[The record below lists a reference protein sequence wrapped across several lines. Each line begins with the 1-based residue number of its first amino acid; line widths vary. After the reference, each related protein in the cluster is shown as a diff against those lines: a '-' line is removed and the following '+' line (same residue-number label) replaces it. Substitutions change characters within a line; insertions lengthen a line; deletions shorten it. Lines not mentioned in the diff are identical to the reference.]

1 MDKFEWTGEQELA
14 IRTVEGDVLLTAG
27 AGSGKTAV
35 LAERCVYLL
44 TEAEQRCNIDEL
56 LVLTFTEAA
65 AAQMR
70 ARIGEQL
77 QKRARSD
84 KRLREQ
90 LVLLDK
96 AHIGTVHS
104 FCLAV
109 LKEFFYH
116 LSLDG
121 TFEILDADDADLLK
135 LQIGEDLFEGR
146 FAQAEGDSE
155 KTEKLFPQFVQS
167 YGAGG
172 GDQSLVHLLIRLHN
186 FLDTLG
192 DQEKWLECWRGDLE
206 AAEKVGPEN
215 LKLVER
221 QREIL
226 QGQLGR
232 MIERLK
238 HAQGMIEHYPEL
250 NFYTGYIQ
258 DKLLPGFEEISK
270 ELGAGNFAEALER
283 LEELSKLERA
293 PSRPKDM
300 GEEDIAPIKN
310 LIDEAKEEYKKL
322 RGKYAV
328 GAAAVARHL
337 EATGGFVDLL
347 NQLHREFALR
357 YEKAKRHQNVLDFT
371 DLERLCLG
379 LLWEK
384 DGPTEVARQL
394 QRRFKYILVDE
405 YQDISPLQEAIIQ
418 CLRSEADEEGKGN
431 LFLVGDVKQSIY
443 GFRSAEPDIFLEK
456 FKSFVPIKAGRKEKV
471 EPGPKRI
478 DLNKNF
484 RARRGLIEGIN
495 YIFSR
500 CMTREFGEIDYHTE
514 ARLVY
519 GATCYQ
525 TEKEA
530 AGGAAIELHFIE
542 RNLDGVIMNKGG
554 SDYANSGADTKREN
568 EGEEKSEEFDVT
580 RREALVVGR
589 RIREMVGL
597 ESSEG
602 LSIVDPETEQERRA
616 EFRDIV
622 VLLRSMKMRAEAWSE
637 VFTQMGIP
645 VHADLSSGYFVATEI
660 QDMVCLLQLLDNPQQ
675 DIPLAAVLRGPIG
688 RLSESELA
696 AIRINDP
703 KGSFYQAVKNYIKEG
718 DEAELRE
725 KLAKFLQRLEEWRG
739 RGRKGSLAEL
749 IGQIYRETDLLAYV
763 SGLAEGRQRYR
774 NLIYLHD
781 CARRFDS
788 FAQQGLGR
796 FLRFIEKLREEEGD
810 FGPAPVLTEA
820 DNVVRIMSI
829 HKSKGLEF
837 PVVIVGDL
845 DRKFNFKDSQGSIL
859 FTNPQAGAGSY
870 GLGLRVVDSTT
881 QDRWATVAHSVS
893 VDDLQQRQLAEEMR
907 ILYVAFT
914 RARERLVLVAST
926 DIEKRRGDWESW
938 RYYRK
943 GLPEFLLRGAG
954 SALDWLGPGVACHP
968 DMQDFF
974 EENKGNKEGITE
986 GATGRFTV
994 RSYNSEEVKGYLS
1007 EIDTSAERSR
1017 KPKTLEEV
1025 VRAAGGDKTAELS
1038 QEVREVVERLEWQY
1052 RHEGLQRMRARAS
1065 VTDLKHII
1073 EMESDPEFVLDY
1085 WKGGDME
1092 VTAVNGG
1099 SQVSK
1104 QKRRER
1110 VGEAFGQRP
1119 KFMAEQGQGPRATE
1133 TGSWVH
1139 LFLEKLELNGT
1150 LEEADLQRQ
1159 LERII
1164 EKGFLSEQQGGSID
1178 LKWVEKL
1185 FQSEL
1190 GKKIVA
1196 NREKMEREWPFTLS
1210 VPAGEVYRGAEV
1222 DEQDKDEP
1230 VMVRGVIDCLL
1241 ETEGGMIIIDYKTD
1255 QVSGEQCIERGK
1267 AYEVQMYLYRRA
1279 VEVITGRVV
1288 KEMYIYFLRPG
1299 VSVAINVK

>member
-1 MDKFEWTGEQELA
+1 MMDKFEWTGEQELA
-14 IRTVEGDVLLTAG
+14 IRAGEGDVLLTAG

-109 LKEFFYH
+109 LKEFFYQ

-206 AAEKVGPEN
+206 AAGKVGPEN
-215 LKLVER
+215 LKLVGR

-250 NFYTGYIQ
+250 NFYAGYIQ

-347 NQLHREFALR
+347 NKLREEFALR
-357 YEKAKRHQNVLDFT
+357 YEKVKRQQNVLDFT

-384 DGPTEVARQL
+384 YGPTEVARQL

-418 CLRSEADEEGKGN
+418 CLRREADEEGKGN

-456 FKSFVPIKAGRKEKV
+456 FKNFVPIKPGHKGKAGL
-471 EPGPKRI
+471 GPKRI

-484 RARRGLIEGIN
+484 RARRGLIDGIN

-500 CMTREFGEIDYHTE
+500 CITREFGEIDYHTE

-525 TEKEA
+525 KEES
-530 AGGAAIELHFIE
+530 AGGAAVEWHFIE
-542 RNLDGVIMNKGG
+542 RDLDGVITGNG
-554 SDYANSGADTKREN
+554 GADQAST
-568 EGEEKSEEFDVT
+568 EGDWEESSEEFDAT
-580 RREALVVGR
+580 RREALIVGR

-597 ESSEG
+597 DIPEG
-602 LSIVDPETEQERRA
+602 LSIVDPETGQERRA

-645 VHADLSSGYFVATEI
+645 VHADLSQGYFVATEI

-688 RLSESELA
+688 RLDESELT

-718 DEAELRE
+718 DEAELRD
-725 KLAKFLQRLEEWRG
+725 KLAGFLQRLEEWRG

-749 IGQIYRETDLLAYV
+749 IGQIYRETDFPAYV
-763 SGLAEGRQRYR
+763 SGLPEGRQRYR

-837 PVVIVGDL
+837 PVVIAADL
-845 DRKFNFKDSQGSIL
+845 DRRFNFRDCKGSIL

-870 GLGLRVVDSTT
+870 GVGLRVVDSMT

-893 VDDLQQRQLAEEMR
+893 ADDLQQRQLAEEMR

-926 DIEKRRGDWESW
+926 DIEKRRGEWESW

-943 GLPEFLLRGAG
+943 RLPEFLLRGAR
-954 SALDWLGPGVACHP
+954 SALDWLGPAVACHT

-974 EENKGNKEGITE
+974 GEGKENKEGITE
-986 GATGRFTV
+986 DATGRFAV
-994 RSYNSEEVKGYLS
+994 RSYSGEEVKGYLA

-1017 KPKTLEEV
+1017 KPKTVEEV
-1025 VRAAGGDKTAELS
+1025 VRAAGGDKTAGLS
-1038 QEVREVVERLEWQY
+1038 QEVREVVERLEWRY
-1052 RHEGLQRMRARAS
+1052 RHEGLQKMRARAS

-1073 EMESDPEFVLDY
+1073 EMEQDPEFVLDY
-1085 WKGGDME
+1085 WRGDME
-1092 VTAVNGG
+1092 VTAANGG
-1099 SQVSK
+1099 SQASK
-1104 QKRRER
+1104 QNKAER
-1110 VGEAFGQRP
+1110 GVGAFRQRP
-1119 KFMAEQGQGPRATE
+1119 KFMAEQEQRPTAAE

-1150 LEEADLQRQ
+1150 LEEADLQNQ

-1164 EKGFLSEQQGGSID
+1164 EKGFLSEQQGRSID

-1190 GKKIVA
+1190 GKKIIA

-1210 VPAGEVYRGAEV
+1210 VPAGEIYRGAEV
-1222 DEQDKDEP
+1222 SEQDKNEP
-1230 VMVRGVIDCLL
+1230 VLVRGVIDCLL
-1241 ETEGGMIIIDYKTD
+1241 EAEGGMVIIDYKTD
-1255 QVSGEQCIERGK
+1255 QVSREQCKERAEEYK
-1267 AYEVQMYLYRRA
+1267 VQMYLYRRA
-1279 VEVITGRVV
+1279 VEVITGRAV

-1299 VSVAINVK
+1299 KDIRMR